1 MSQPLKILKFEPADQ
16 NKENRKNF
24 SSGVENNEIVSS
36 ILLPLKIA
44 AIITAV
50 AGVLALIFEVKT
62 FISHSFEI
70 YLARLFLTVVAFVV
84 LVISQT
90 KFGRKHSVGLLHFF
104 LSGVILSF
112 GFVVFKLPSHFLL
125 NALVVIFLIFT
136 LSLFLGWKNINQAA
150 VLVLYFIV
158 FGTIVF
164 LKGIDI
170 TGPVNLPVLITITF
184 LSILSMFI
192 NRLTYK
198 NKLKLIDNFN
208 SMVRELNDIDDE
220 ETPSHKS
227 DSKIDEVFEDNPALG
242 FFKIDNKGN
251 FKYVNKGFIEI
262 LKYND
267 KNELLKKKID
277 EDVFADAEEFE
288 EILKI
293 VKGKGIVKQKKV
305 KLKTKDGSNL
315 TVLFTIQKSALEKK
329 DGYTGIFVDVST
341 YDAEIGKLTGEL
353 KKLKKE
359 ISDTSLHA
367 TTAEYASNVKTQ
379 FLANMSHEIR
389 TPMNSVL
396 GFLTLIENGLF
407 ESEKELKD
415 FARNAKTSAESL
427 LDIINNIL
435 DLSKIEAGKM
445 DVDVMETS
453 IEEEVNK
460 AVSIVTPLLNEK
472 KLELSIEIS
481 PDLPETVYGDGAKYR
496 QVLVNLLNNAIKFT
510 DTGSVG
516 IRIQKE
522 TQTDAII
529 KIRTSV
535 TDTGKGIP
543 EEKIPTLFKPFAQL
557 QNSMQKEGTGLG
569 LMICKEFVKLM
580 GGEIQVESE
589 VGKGSTF
596 TFTTVFS
603 LYEEFNPKEFK
614 KEEEA
619 QEEIQE
625 KAEPENNST
634 GVEEEPVLV
643 ESMFEGEFIPLAK
656 PVKTGG
662 KRKHLL
668 LVEDN
673 PISQKV
679 ELKLLRDAGYEVEA
693 VTNGYDAIEA
703 IKTGKFN
710 LVLMDIEMKDMNGLE
725 ATKKIRQMAPPVN
738 NIPIIAVTA
747 HSSMKDR
754 EKCLAAGM
762 NDYIAKPIN
771 INFLKMTIDQ
781 WLNDD

>member
-1 MSQPLKILKFEPADQ
+1 MSQPLKILKFEPTDQ
-16 NKENRKNF
+16 NKENKKKF
-24 SSGVENNEIVSS
+24 SPGIENDEVVPS
-36 ILLPLKIA
+36 ILFPLKIA

-62 FISHSFEI
+62 FISYSFEI
-70 YLARLFLTVVAFVV
+70 YLARLFLTVVAFIV
-84 LVISQT
+84 LVIAQT
-90 KFGRKHSVGLLHFF
+90 KFGRKHPAGLLHFF
-104 LSGVILSF
+104 LAGVIFSF

-125 NALVVIFLIFT
+125 NALIVIFLIFT
-136 LSLFLGWKNINQAA
+136 LSIFLGWKNINQAA
-150 VLVLYFIV
+150 VLILYFTV
-158 FGTIVF
+158 FGVVVF
-164 LKGIDI
+164 LKGIDV
-170 TGPVNLPVLITITF
+170 TGPVNLPVLITIAF
-184 LSILSMFI
+184 LSFLSMFI
-192 NRLTYK
+192 NKLTYR

-208 SMVRELNDIDDE
+208 SMVRELNEIDDE
-220 ETPSHKS
+220 DSPLHKP
-227 DSKIDEVFEDNPALG
+227 DLKIDDILEDNQLLG
-242 FFKIDNKGN
+242 FFRIDNKGK
-251 FKYVNKGFIEI
+251 FKYVNRGFIRI
-262 LKYND
+262 LKYED
-267 KNELLKKKID
+267 KNELLKKKIG
-277 EDVFADAEEFE
+277 EDIFADAGEFD
-288 EILKI
+288 EIFKI
-293 VKGKGIVKQKKV
+293 VKGKGNIKEKKV
-305 KLKTKDGSNL
+305 KLKTKDGNAIP
-315 TVLFTIQKSALEKK
+315 VLFTMQKPLQEKK
-329 DGYTGIFVDVST
+329 EGFTGIFVDVSS
-341 YDAEIGKLTGEL
+341 YDTEIEKLNAEL

-367 TTAEYASNVKTQ
+367 STAEYASNVKTQ

-472 KLELSIEIS
+472 NLELKIEIS

-516 IRIQKE
+516 VKIQKE
-522 TQTDAII
+522 TQTDAIV
-529 KIRTSV
+529 KIETSV

-543 EEKIPTLFKPFAQL
+543 EEQIPILFKPFTRL
-557 QNSMQKEGTGLG
+557 EKSMQKEGTGLG

-589 VGKGSTF
+589 PGKGSTF

-603 LYEEFNPKEFK
+603 LYEEFNPEEFREKEY
-614 KEEEA
+614 
-619 QEEIQE
+619 QEE
-625 KAEPENNST
+625 
-634 GVEEEPVLV
+634 VEEKPETQDNFAGAEDEPVLV
-643 ESMFEGEFIPLAK
+643 ENMFEGEFIPLAK
-656 PVKTGG
+656 PVKTNG
-662 KRKHLL
+662 KRKNLL

-703 IKTGKFN
+703 IKTGKFD

-725 ATKKIRQMAPPVN
+725 ATKKIRQMVPPVN
-738 NIPIIAVTA
+738 SIPIIAVTA

>member
-1 MSQPLKILKFEPADQ
+1 MSQPLKILKFEPTDQ
-16 NKENRKNF
+16 NKENKKKF
-24 SSGVENNEIVSS
+24 SPGIENDEVVPS
-36 ILLPLKIA
+36 ILFPLKIA

-50 AGVLALIFEVKT
+50 AGVLALIFEVKI
-62 FISHSFEI
+62 FISYSFEI
-70 YLARLFLTVVAFVV
+70 YLARLFLTVVAFIV
-84 LVISQT
+84 LVIAQT
-90 KFGRKHSVGLLHFF
+90 KFGRKHPAGLLHFF
-104 LSGVILSF
+104 LAGVIFSF

-125 NALVVIFLIFT
+125 NALIVIFLIFT
-136 LSLFLGWKNINQAA
+136 LSIFLGWKNINQAA
-150 VLVLYFIV
+150 VLILYFTV
-158 FGTIVF
+158 FGVVVF
-164 LKGIDI
+164 LKGIDV
-170 TGPVNLPVLITITF
+170 TGPVNLPVLITIAF
-184 LSILSMFI
+184 LSFLSMFI
-192 NRLTYK
+192 NKLTYR

-208 SMVRELNDIDDE
+208 SMVRELNEIDDE
-220 ETPSHKS
+220 DSPLHKP
-227 DSKIDEVFEDNPALG
+227 DLKIDDILEDNQLLG
-242 FFKIDNKGN
+242 FFRIDNKGK
-251 FKYVNKGFIEI
+251 FKYVNRGFIRI
-262 LKYND
+262 LKYED
-267 KNELLKKKID
+267 KNELLKKKIG
-277 EDVFADAEEFE
+277 EDIFADAGEFD
-288 EILKI
+288 EIFKI
-293 VKGKGIVKQKKV
+293 VKGKGNIKEKKV
-305 KLKTKDGSNL
+305 KLKTKDGNAIP
-315 TVLFTIQKSALEKK
+315 VLFTMQKPLQEKK
-329 DGYTGIFVDVST
+329 EGFTGIFVDVSS
-341 YDAEIGKLTGEL
+341 YDTEIEKLNAEL

-367 TTAEYASNVKTQ
+367 STAEYASNVKTQ

-472 KLELSIEIS
+472 NLELKIEIS

-516 IRIQKE
+516 VKIQKE
-522 TQTDAII
+522 TQTDAIV
-529 KIRTSV
+529 KIETSV

-543 EEKIPTLFKPFAQL
+543 EEQIPILFKPFTRL
-557 QNSMQKEGTGLG
+557 ENSMQKEGTGLG

-589 VGKGSTF
+589 PGKGSTF

-603 LYEEFNPKEFK
+603 LYEEFNPEEFREKEY
-614 KEEEA
+614 
-619 QEEIQE
+619 QEE
-625 KAEPENNST
+625 
-634 GVEEEPVLV
+634 VEEKPETQDNFAGAEDEPVLV
-643 ESMFEGEFIPLAK
+643 ENMFEGEFIPLAK
-656 PVKTGG
+656 PVKTNG
-662 KRKHLL
+662 KRKNLL

-703 IKTGKFN
+703 IKTGKFD

-725 ATKKIRQMAPPVN
+725 ATKKIRQMVPPVN
-738 NIPIIAVTA
+738 SIPIIAVTA

>member
-1 MSQPLKILKFEPADQ
+1 MSQPLKILKFEPAEQ
-16 NKENRKNF
+16 NKDERKNF
-24 SSGVENNEIVSS
+24 SSAVDNNEVVSS

-44 AIITAV
+44 AIVTAV

-62 FISHSFEI
+62 FISYSFEI

-104 LSGVILSF
+104 LTGVILSF

-136 LSLFLGWKNINQAA
+136 LSLFLGWKSVNQIS
-150 VLVLYFIV
+150 VLILYFVV
-158 FGTIVF
+158 FGLIVF

-170 TGPVNLPVLITITF
+170 TGSVNLPVLITITF
-184 LSILSMFI
+184 LSVLSVFI

-208 SMVRELNDIDDE
+208 SMVRELNDIDDDE
-220 ETPSHKS
+220 IPAYKS
-227 DSKIDEVFEDNPALG
+227 DWQIEEIIEDNPALG
-242 FFKIDNKGN
+242 FFKVDGKGN

-262 LKYND
+262 LKYKD
-267 KNELLKKKID
+267 KNELLKKKLD
-277 EDVFADAEEFE
+277 EDIFTNAEEFDDM
-288 EILKI
+288 LKI
-293 VKGKGIVKQKKV
+293 VKGKGIVKRKKV
-305 KLKTKDGSNL
+305 KLKTKDGGELTALL
-315 TVLFTIQKSALEKK
+315 TVRKSVHEKK
-329 DGYTGIFVDVST
+329 DGYTGIFVDVSE
-341 YDAEIGKLTGEL
+341 YDSELEKVNEEL

-359 ISDTSLHA
+359 YSDTSLHA

-472 KLELSIEIS
+472 KLELNIEIS
-481 PDLPETVYGDGAKYR
+481 PDLPETVYGDAPKYR

-510 DTGSVG
+510 DAGSVG
-516 IRIQKE
+516 ITVEKE

-529 KIRTSV
+529 KIKTSV

-543 EEKIPTLFKPFAQL
+543 EDKIPTLFKPFARL

-580 GGEIQVESE
+580 GGEIEVESE

-603 LYEEFNPKEFK
+603 LYEEYNPKEFN
-614 KEEEA
+614 
-619 QEEIQE
+619 EEI
-625 KAEPENNST
+625 AEEFEESIEPQNDSAE
-634 GVEEEPVLV
+634 VEEEPVLV

-703 IKTGKFN
+703 IKTGKFD

-738 NIPIIAVTA
+738 KIPIIAVTA

>member
-1 MSQPLKILKFEPADQ
+1 MSQPLKILKFEPTDQ
-16 NKENRKNF
+16 NKENKKKF
-24 SSGVENNEIVSS
+24 SPGIENDEVVPS
-36 ILLPLKIA
+36 ILFPLKIA

-62 FISHSFEI
+62 FISYSFEI
-70 YLARLFLTVVAFVV
+70 YLARLFLTVVAFIV
-84 LVISQT
+84 LVIAQT
-90 KFGRKHSVGLLHFF
+90 KFGRKHPAGLLHFF
-104 LSGVILSF
+104 LAGVIFSF

-125 NALVVIFLIFT
+125 NALIVIFLIFT
-136 LSLFLGWKNINQAA
+136 LSIFLGWKNINQAA
-150 VLVLYFIV
+150 VLILYFTV
-158 FGTIVF
+158 FGVVVF
-164 LKGIDI
+164 LKGIDV
-170 TGPVNLPVLITITF
+170 TGPVNLPVLITIAF
-184 LSILSMFI
+184 LSFLSMFI
-192 NRLTYK
+192 NKLTYR

-208 SMVRELNDIDDE
+208 SMVRELNEIDDE
-220 ETPSHKS
+220 DSPLHKP
-227 DSKIDEVFEDNPALG
+227 DLKIDDILEDNQLLG
-242 FFKIDNKGN
+242 FFRIDNKGK
-251 FKYVNKGFIEI
+251 FKYVNRGFIRI
-262 LKYND
+262 LKYDD
-267 KNELLKKKID
+267 KNELLKKKIG
-277 EDVFADAEEFE
+277 EDIFADAGEFD
-288 EILKI
+288 EIFKI
-293 VKGKGIVKQKKV
+293 VKGKGNIKEKKV
-305 KLKTKDGSNL
+305 KLKTKDGNAIP
-315 TVLFTIQKSALEKK
+315 VLFTMQKPLQEKK
-329 DGYTGIFVDVST
+329 EGFTGIFVDVSS
-341 YDAEIGKLTGEL
+341 YDTEIEKLNAEL

-367 TTAEYASNVKTQ
+367 STAEYASNVKTQ

-472 KLELSIEIS
+472 NLELKIEIS

-516 IRIQKE
+516 VKIQKE
-522 TQTDAII
+522 TQTDAIV
-529 KIRTSV
+529 KIETSV

-543 EEKIPTLFKPFAQL
+543 EEQIPILFKPFTRL
-557 QNSMQKEGTGLG
+557 EKSMQKEGTGLG

-589 VGKGSTF
+589 PGKGSTF

-603 LYEEFNPKEFK
+603 LYEEFNPEEFREKEY
-614 KEEEA
+614 
-619 QEEIQE
+619 QEE
-625 KAEPENNST
+625 
-634 GVEEEPVLV
+634 VEEKPETQDNFAGAEDEPVLV
-643 ESMFEGEFIPLAK
+643 ENMFEGEFIPLAK
-656 PVKTGG
+656 PVKTNG
-662 KRKHLL
+662 KRKNLL

-703 IKTGKFN
+703 IKTGKFD

-725 ATKKIRQMAPPVN
+725 ATKKIRQMVPPVN
-738 NIPIIAVTA
+738 SIPIIAVTA